1 MKNTVHKKLIKNIAL
16 VFTANAFLLA
26 VLPAAQANRRLGQD
40 VASYQDSTLWWM
52 QQRYALGSR
61 FTIVKLGGS
70 GGLEGAHYQNPKASA
85 QLANAQASGQ
95 DIGAYYWGQFGAD
108 SNWARTMAR
117 YAISDA
123 QRVGLKKGSTIAL
136 DYEAGATNNVQANT
150 RAIIAYMDTIKDAGY
165 KPALYS
171 GAWYLQHYV
180 DTEQIGQR
188 YGTCLWVASYIT
200 TANQTG
206 PNFNYFPS
214 MRYVALWQYADNWYG
229 VDGNVELIDHFVRTG
244 EVKEDTPVKPTQP
257 DQSNRTGSTYTVQ
270 AGDSWWAIAQRV
282 GLDMYQLAQLNGKT
296 VNDVIHPGQVL
307 KIKGAIKDGAAET
320 KQPSNPAT
328 SNSAAK
334 GGTSKAKQPATPKT
348 WTDELGDVWHKESG
362 TFTSTTY
369 LHLRYGAKPYSSTL
383 MYAGPGLVIKYDA
396 WSRHDG
402 FVYVRQPR
410 GNGQYAYIAVRNA
423 YTHEAYG
430 TFK

>member
-1 MKNTVHKKLIKNIAL
+1 MNKTQRKALAL
-16 VFTANAFLLA
+16 VAGAFWMATA
-26 VLPAAQANRRLGQD
+26 LPSAAHADRRLGQD

-150 RAIIAYMDTIKDAGY
+150 QAIIAYMDTIKDAGY
-165 KPALYS
+165 KPSLYS

-180 DTEQIGQR
+180 DIEQIGQR

-206 PNFNYFPS
+206 PNFNYFPR
-214 MRYVALWQYADNWYG
+214 MKYVALWQYADNWYG
-229 VDGNVELIDHFVRTG
+229 VDGNVELVDHFIRTG
-244 EVKEDTPVKPTQP
+244 QVKEDTPVKPTQP

-307 KIKGAIKDGAAET
+307 KIKGTIKDGAAET
-320 KQPSNPAT
+320 KQPSSPAT
-328 SNSAAK
+328 SNSAVK

-348 WTDELGDVWHKESG
+348 WTDELGDTWHRESG
-362 TFTSTTY
+362 TFTSNY
-369 LHLRYGAKPYSSTL
+369 WLHLRWGARVSSAPIGVL
-383 MYAGPGLVIKYDA
+383 PPGSVIKYDA
-396 WSRHDG
+396 YHRAGD
-402 FVYVRQPR
+402 FVWLRQPR
-410 GNGQYAYIAVRNA
+410 GNGQYGYIACRDAQTN
-423 YTHEAYG
+423 EPYG

>member
-1 MKNTVHKKLIKNIAL
+1 MHNTQRKAL
-16 VFTANAFLLA
+16 ALMAGAFL
-26 VLPAAQANRRLGQD
+26 VAATVPSVAHADRRLGQD

-108 SNWARTMAR
+108 SGWARTMAR

-123 QRVGLKKGSTIAL
+123 QRVGFKKGSTIAL

-180 DTEQIGQR
+180 DIEQIGQR

-229 VDGNVELIDHFVRTG
+229 VDGNVELIDHFVQTG

-307 KIKGAIKDGAAET
+307 KIKGTIKDGAAET
-320 KQPSNPAT
+320 KQPSSPAT

-334 GGTSKAKQPATPKT
+334 GGTSKAEQPTTPKT
-348 WTDELGDVWHKESG
+348 WTDELGDTWHRERG
-362 TFTSTTY
+362 TFVSNTW
-369 LHLRYGAKPYSSTL
+369 LHLRYGAKPLSTTL
-383 MYAGPGLVIKYDA
+383 LYAGPGLTIKYDA

-402 FVYVRQPR
+402 YVYVRQPR
-410 GNGQYAYIAVRNA
+410 DNGQYAYVAVRNA
-423 YTHEAYG
+423 ITGEAYG

>member
-1 MKNTVHKKLIKNIAL
+1 MHKTRRKAL
-16 VFTANAFLLA
+16 ALMAGAFLMA
-26 VLPAAQANRRLGQD
+26 AALPSAAHADRRLGQD

-70 GGLEGAHYQNPKASA
+70 GGQEGAHYQNPKASA

-108 SNWARTMAR
+108 SGWARTMAR
-117 YAISDA
+117 YAISEA

-136 DYEAGATNNVQANT
+136 DYEAGATNNIQANT

-171 GAWYLQHYV
+171 GAWYLRHYV
-180 DTEQIGQR
+180 DIEQIGQR

-214 MRYVALWQYADNWYG
+214 MKYVALWQYADNWYG
-229 VDGNVELIDHFVRTG
+229 VDGNVELVDRFVKTG

-257 DQSNRTGSTYTVQ
+257 DQSNRTGSTCTVQ

-307 KIKGAIKDGAAET
+307 KIKGTIKDGAAET
-320 KQPSNPAT
+320 KQPSSPET

-334 GGTSKAKQPATPKT
+334 GGTSKAEQPATPKT
-348 WTDELGDVWHKESG
+348 WTDELGDTWYKESG
-362 TFTSTTY
+362 TFVSNTW
-369 LHLRYGAKPYSSTL
+369 LHLRYGAKPLSTAL
-383 MYAGPGLVIKYDA
+383 LYAGPGLTIKYDA

-402 FVYVRQPR
+402 YVYVRQPR
-410 GNGQYAYIAVRNA
+410 GNGQYGYIACRDA
-423 YTHEAYG
+423 ITGEAYG

>member
-1 MKNTVHKKLIKNIAL
+1 MNKTQRKAL
-16 VFTANAFLLA
+16 ALMAGAFLVVTA
-26 VLPAAQANRRLGQD
+26 LPSAAHADRRLGQD

-70 GGLEGAHYQNPKASA
+70 GGLEGSHYQNPKASA

-108 SNWARTMAR
+108 SNWAQTMAR

-180 DTEQIGQR
+180 DIEQIGQR
-188 YGTCLWVASYIT
+188 YGTCLWGASYIT

-229 VDGNVELIDHFVRTG
+229 VDGNVELVDHFVRTG

-307 KIKGAIKDGAAET
+307 NIKGTIKDGAAET
-320 KQPSNPAT
+320 KQPSSPAT

-334 GGTSKAKQPATPKT
+334 GGTSKAEQPTTPKT
-348 WTDELGDVWHKESG
+348 WTDELGDTWHRERG
-362 TFTSTTY
+362 TFVSNTW
-369 LHLRYGAKPYSSTL
+369 LHLRYGAKPLSTTL
-383 MYAGPGLVIKYDA
+383 LYAGPGLTIKYDA

-402 FVYVRQPR
+402 YVYVRQPR
-410 GNGQYAYIAVRNA
+410 GNGQHAYVAVRNA
-423 YTHEAYG
+423 ITGEAYG

>member
-1 MKNTVHKKLIKNIAL
+1 MNKTQRKAL
-16 VFTANAFLLA
+16 ALMAGAFLMA
-26 VLPAAQANRRLGQD
+26 AALPSAAHADRRLGQD

-70 GGLEGAHYQNPKASA
+70 GGQEGAHYQNPKASA

-108 SNWARTMAR
+108 SNWARTMAH

-180 DTEQIGQR
+180 DIEQIGQR
-188 YGTCLWVASYIT
+188 YGTCLWAASYIT

-229 VDGNVELIDHFVRTG
+229 VDGNVELVDHFVRTG

-307 KIKGAIKDGAAET
+307 NIKGTIKDGAAET
-320 KQPSNPAT
+320 KQPSSPAT

-348 WTDELGDVWHKESG
+348 WTDELGDTWHEEKG
-362 TFTSTTY
+362 TFVSTTQ
-369 LHLRYGAKPYSSTL
+369 LHLRWGARTTSAMVALLP
-383 MYAGPGLVIKYDA
+383 AGSVIKYDA
-396 WSRHDG
+396 WSRHG
-402 FVYVRQPR
+402 GYVWLRQPR
-410 GNGQYAYIAVRNA
+410 GGSEYAYIACRNA
-423 YTHEAYG
+423 QTNEPYG

>member
-1 MKNTVHKKLIKNIAL
+1 MNKTQRKAL
-16 VFTANAFLLA
+16 ALMAGAFLM
-26 VLPAAQANRRLGQD
+26 AAIVPSVAHADRRLGQD

-150 RAIIAYMDTIKDAGY
+150 QAIIAYMDTIKDAGY

-180 DTEQIGQR
+180 DIEQIGQR
-188 YGTCLWVASYIT
+188 YGTCLWAASYIT

-214 MRYVALWQYADNWYG
+214 MKYVALWQYADNWYG

-307 KIKGAIKDGAAET
+307 NIKGTIKDGAAET
-320 KQPSNPAT
+320 KQPSSPAT

-348 WTDELGDVWHKESG
+348 WTDELGDTWHKESG
-362 TFTSTTY
+362 TFVSNTW
-369 LHLRYGAKPYSSTL
+369 LHLRYGAKPLSTTL
-383 MYAGPGLVIKYDA
+383 LYAGPGLTIKYDA

-402 FVYVRQPR
+402 YVYARQPR
-410 GNGQYAYIAVRNA
+410 GNGQYAYVAVRNA
-423 YTHEAYG
+423 ITGEAYG